1 MASGVIPSE
10 GKRVLQR
17 MIWENY
23 NPTLKLRVFK
33 SNTTPTN
40 ASVYSDF
47 TWATFTGSTALT
59 LARDVTWTITSAT
72 PSVSSYPQQTFT
84 SSDAVAETEYGWA
97 ITDDTNAL
105 IMVMRFD
112 SALSISSST
121 PSIKI
126 TPSIPLTAAA

>member
-1 MASGVIPSE
+1 MATGVIPTE

-23 NPTLKLRVFK
+23 NPTLQLRVFK

-40 ASVYSDF
+40 ASIYGDF
-47 TWATFTGSTALT
+47 TWATFTGSTAIT
-59 LARDVTWTITSAT
+59 LARDVTWTITSAS
-72 PSVSSYPQQTFT
+72 PSVASYPVQTFT
-84 SSDAVAETEYGWA
+84 SADSAAETEYGWA
-97 ITDDTNAL
+97 ITDGTNAL

-112 SALSISSST
+112 SALSISSAT